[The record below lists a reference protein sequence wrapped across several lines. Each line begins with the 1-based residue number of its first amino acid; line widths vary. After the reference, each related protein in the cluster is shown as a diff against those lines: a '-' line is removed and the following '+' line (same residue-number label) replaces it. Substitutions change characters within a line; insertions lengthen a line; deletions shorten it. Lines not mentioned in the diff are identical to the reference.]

1 MKYILTKKYIVL
13 FMAIMT
19 MVGLFNGHYQATT
32 IEIKGI
38 SGSCYGT
45 LLSREPGSGPWNTRE
60 DKTPSYAPDHV
71 KKAFKEYKDPDGY
84 YYFNY
89 FEDVER
95 GLLRWDSFPPEDF
108 KLLLYF
114 EETDTFMSTEVAHRY
129 SLTSPFE
136 VRITEEGLILNKNY
150 DYPAFLLRF
159 FLRVLISAGIA
170 ILISLFYC
178 KRYFLRTKCFIIS
191 NVAFHVMLN
200 LFISFF
206 SYYRGFTVVE
216 YVGILWAPYMI
227 FLFVQFFLYRR
238 ISDDIQNA
246 FMIAI
251 TTDLVVYG
259 TGIIL
264 IDVFP
269 KLFM

>member
-1 MKYILTKKYIVL
+1 MKYIFAKKFIILSMTIVAL
-13 FMAIMT
+13 
-19 MVGLFNGHYQATT
+19 VGLFNGHYQATT

-38 SGSCYGT
+38 NGSCYGT

-114 EETDTFMSTEVAHRY
+114 EETDTFMSTEIAHRY

-136 VRITEEGLILNKNY
+136 VRITAEGLILKKSY
-150 DYPAFLLRF
+150 DYPTFLFRF
-159 FLRVLISAGIA
+159 FLRVLISAGISV
-170 ILISLFYC
+170 LISLLYC
-178 KRYFLRTKCFIIS
+178 KRYCMNIKCFIIS
-191 NVAFHVMLN
+191 NVAFHIMLN
-200 LFISFF
+200 LFISFY
-206 SYYRGFTVVE
+206 SYYRGFTIVE
-216 YVGILWAPYMI
+216 YVGMLWAPYLI
-227 FLFVQFFLYRR
+227 FLLVQFFLYRR

-246 FMIAI
+246 FMVAIA
-251 TTDLVVYG
+251 TDLTVYG

-269 KLFM
+269 QLFM

>member
-1 MKYILTKKYIVL
+1 
-13 FMAIMT
+13 
-19 MVGLFNGHYQATT
+19 
-32 IEIKGI
+32 
-38 SGSCYGT
+38 
-45 LLSREPGSGPWNTRE
+45 
-60 DKTPSYAPDHV
+60 
-71 KKAFKEYKDPDGY
+71 
-84 YYFNY
+84 
-89 FEDVER
+89 
-95 GLLRWDSFPPEDF
+95 
-108 KLLLYF
+108 
-114 EETDTFMSTEVAHRY
+114 MSTEVAHRY

-178 KRYFLRTKCFIIS
+178 KRYFLRTKCFIVS

-200 LFISFF
+200 ILISFF
-206 SYYRGFTVVE
+206 SYYHGFTVVE